1 MDTILY
7 GKIYTMDRENPYVE
21 AVGIKD
27 GKIAYAGSRE
37 GIDAEKSSRVI
48 DCKEGAA
55 FPGFIDTHVHAVPS
69 GPFMKGVDVSGA
81 KDTQPLF
88 PKEGGCL
95 RLSFRIRI

>member
-48 DCKEGAA
+48 D
-55 FPGFIDTHVHAVPS
+55 
-69 GPFMKGVDVSGA
+69 
-81 KDTQPLF
+81 
-88 PKEGGCL
+88 
-95 RLSFRIRI
+95 